1 MRRGLTEE
9 GETADAGGAHHP
21 DDFLKQEGVYE
32 EVAAR
37 SAKRV
42 IALQIQEA
50 VRERNLTKAAMAERM
65 GTSRAQLDR
74 VLDPTAFN
82 VTLETLARAAK
93 VVGRTLKVELG

>member
-1 MRRGLTEE
+1 MAGLTTLEDMLRE
-9 GETADAGGAHHP
+9 D
-21 DDFLKQEGVYE
+21 GVLE
-32 EVAAR
+32 EVEVRA
-37 SAKRV
+37 SKRI
-42 IALQIQEA
+42 IALQLRQA
-50 VRERNLTKAAMAERM
+50 MRERKITKAAMAERM